1 MTGFNELAQG
11 AHEFGDVVKVQAGG
25 GLVQQKQGAAVRA
38 QRQSL
43 PADAGRRRLGLAS
56 LATVTGQKAGEF
68 EALCLT
74 TGQRGHRLAKLD
86 VFQPHVHDGL
96 QRAYHLA
103 VIGKQLAGFAHR
115 QVEHVSHVHHHGAAV
130 GVAAL
135 DFHFQNFGA
144 VTLAVAVSA
153 AQVDITQKLHLNML
167 KARATASRATAI
179 AAVEAELGRRVTA
192 LTRQRRKGKQ
202 LAHRVPGAHIAG
214 RVRARRLA
222 DR

>member
-1 MTGFNELAQG
+1 M
-11 AHEFGDVVKVQAGG
+11 
-25 GLVQQKQGAAVRA
+25 
-38 QRQSL
+38 
-43 PADAGRRRLGLAS
+43 
-56 LATVTGQKAGEF
+56 
-68 EALCLT
+68 
-74 TGQRGHRLAKLD
+74 
-86 VFQPHVHDGL
+86 
-96 QRAYHLA
+96 
-103 VIGKQLAGFAHR
+103 AGFAHR

-167 KARATASRATAI
+167 KARATASRATAV
-179 AAVEAELGRRVTA
+179 ATVEAEFGRGVAA

-214 RVRARRLA
+214 RVGARGLA
-222 DR
+222 NR